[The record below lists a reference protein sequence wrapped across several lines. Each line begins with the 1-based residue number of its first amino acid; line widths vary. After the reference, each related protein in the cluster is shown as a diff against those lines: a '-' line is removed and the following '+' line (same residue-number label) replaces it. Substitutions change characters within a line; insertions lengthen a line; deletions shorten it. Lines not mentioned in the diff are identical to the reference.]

1 MKSVTDTPSDCQQAE
16 ALFEDFLE
24 GELPSEE
31 TRWLS
36 AHLEQCEGC
45 RDELWASRLGRKA
58 RELLAPA
65 EGSELALSECR
76 ERVLAQIRE
85 PVSPPRRLRFVRRW
99 RWVAASAAAIVL
111 AAFLAW
117 WPTGSV
123 EQSRTIVVEQPTTP
137 EDRLPKAVVE
147 QEPEAPPAPEAT
159 PPVEIAQA
167 PVERKVTEVRFFWD
181 GVQIVWFFD
190 SHFKP

>member
-16 ALFEDFLE
+16 ALFESFLD
-24 GELPSEE
+24 GGLPSEE

-45 RDELWASRLGRKA
+45 SDELWALRLGRKG

-65 EGSELALSECR
+65 EGSELALSKCR
-76 ERVLAQIRE
+76 ERLLARIEHQALRIGHL
-85 PVSPPRRLRFVRRW
+85 RLVRRW
-99 RWVAASAAAIVL
+99 WWVAASAAAIVL

-117 WPTGSV
+117 RPTAP
-123 EQSRTIVVEQPTTP
+123 VVEQPTTP

-147 QEPEAPPAPEAT
+147 QEPEALPAPEAT

-167 PVERKVTEVRFFWD
+167 PAERKVTEVRFFWD
-181 GVQIVWFFD
+181 GVQIVWIFD

>member
-1 MKSVTDTPSDCQQAE
+1 MTDTPSDCQQAE
-16 ALFEDFLE
+16 ALFEDFLD
-24 GELPSEE
+24 GALSPEE

-36 AHLEQCEGC
+36 AHLQQCDDCQE
-45 RDELWASRLGRKA
+45 ELWSVRLGRKG
-58 RELLAPA
+58 RELLVPA
-65 EGSELALSECR
+65 KDPGPALA
-76 ERVLAQIRE
+76 ERRGWVLAQIGEEAPRA
-85 PVSPPRRLRFVRRW
+85 RRLHLVRRW
-99 RWVAASAAAIVL
+99 WWVAASAAAIVL
-111 AAFLAW
+111 AVFLAW
-117 WPTGSV
+117 RATGSV

-137 EDRLPKAVVE
+137 EDELPKAVVE

-159 PPVEIAQA
+159 PPVEIAKA